1 MDLNAIKNRL
11 SQLQTA
17 TNRTSNLWK
26 PQPGNQIVRIV
37 PYKFNKDNPFIE
49 LYFHYD
55 LGGKNYLSPI
65 SFGRPD
71 PIEEFA
77 QKLKGTGSK
86 DDYRLG
92 KKVEAK
98 MRTYAPVVVRGE
110 EAQGVRFWGFG
121 KTVYQE
127 LLSIIADPDYGDIT
141 DAVSGRDVAVVFKT
155 AEETGKSFPSTS
167 IRVKPNQTPITE
179 DASLLETLTENQ
191 KNITEIYQEQ
201 SYEDLTQALN
211 DYLNG
216 GSTTE
221 EETQEEKTAVA
232 DASTYDSQQTSDAV
246 DDLFYNYIKNNIV
259 GVEANTNKTE
269 CVQRILYKAGH
280 THYLT

>member
-11 SQLQTA
+11 NQLQT
-17 TNRTSNLWK
+17 TNNRTSNLWK
-26 PQPGNQIVRIV
+26 PSPGNQIVRIV

-98 MRTYAPVVVRGE
+98 MRTYAPIVVRGE
-110 EAQGVRFWGFG
+110 EAQGVKFWGFG

-141 DAVSGRDVAVVFKT
+141 DQVSGRDVAVEFKT
-155 AEETGKSFPSTS
+155 AEETGATFPSTS

-179 DASLLETLTENQ
+179 DASMMESLTENQ
-191 KNITEIYQEQ
+191 KNITDIYQEL
-201 SYEDLTQALN
+201 SYDELTNALN
-211 DYLNG
+211 EYLNG
-216 GSTTE
+216 GSSE
-221 EETQEEKTAVA
+221 EEKEEESTPKVEP
-232 DASTYDSQQTSDAV
+232 ASYNSKETSDAF
-246 DDLFYNYIKNNIV
+246 DDLFNN
-259 GVEANTNKTE
+259 
-269 CVQRILYKAGH
+269 
-280 THYLT
+280 

>member
-110 EAQGVRFWGFG
+110 ENQGVKFWGFG

-141 DAVSGRDVAVVFKT
+141 DTVSGRDVAVVFKT

-221 EETQEEKTAVA
+221 ETKKSDEKVVA
-232 DASTYDSQQTSDAV
+232 AASTYDSKKTSDAF
-246 DDLFYNYIKNNIV
+246 DDLFNN
-259 GVEANTNKTE
+259 
-269 CVQRILYKAGH
+269 
-280 THYLT
+280 

>member
-1 MDLNAIKNRL
+1 MDLNAIKKRL
-11 SQLQTA
+11 NQLQT
-17 TNRTSNLWK
+17 TNTRTSNLWK
-26 PQPGNQIVRIV
+26 PQPGTQVVRIV
-37 PYKFNKDNPFIE
+37 PYKFNQSNPFIE

-77 QKLKGTGSK
+77 QKLKSTGSK

-92 KKVEAK
+92 RKVEAK
-98 MRTYAPVVVRGE
+98 MRTFAPVVVRGE
-110 EAQGVRFWGFG
+110 EKEGVRFWGFG

-141 DAVSGRDVAVVFKT
+141 DPVSGRDVAVEFKT

-179 DASLLETLTENQ
+179 DASVLESIKESQ
-191 KNITEIYQEQ
+191 KNITEIYQER
-201 SYEDLTQALN
+201 SYEELTQALN

-216 GSTTE
+216 DSE
-221 EETQEEKTAVA
+221 EKEETVKETVKETA
-232 DASTYDSQQTSDAV
+232 SETKSYDSKETSDAF
-246 DDLFYNYIKNNIV
+246 DDLFNN
-259 GVEANTNKTE
+259 
-269 CVQRILYKAGH
+269 
-280 THYLT
+280 

>member
-11 SQLQTA
+11 SQLQT
-17 TNRTSNLWK
+17 TNNRTSNLWK
-26 PQPGNQIVRIV
+26 PSPGSQVVRIV
-37 PYKFNKDNPFIE
+37 PYKFNADNPFIE
-49 LYFHYD
+49 LYLHYD

-77 QKLKGTGSK
+77 QKLKSTGSK

-92 KKVEAK
+92 RKIEAK
-98 MRTYAPVVVRGE
+98 MRTFAPVMVRGE
-110 EAQGVRFWGFG
+110 ETQGVKFWGFG

-141 DAVSGRDVAVVFKT
+141 APVNGRDVAVEFKT

-179 DASLLETLTENQ
+179 DASVLESIKETQ
-191 KNITEIYQEQ
+191 KNITEIYQER
-201 SYEDLTQALN
+201 SYDELTQALN

-216 GSTTE
+216 DSSSESSEKETKKEEVVTT
-221 EETQEEKTAVA
+221 TSDSK
-232 DASTYDSQQTSDAV
+232 SYDSKETSDAF
-246 DDLFYNYIKNNIV
+246 DDLFNN
-259 GVEANTNKTE
+259 
-269 CVQRILYKAGH
+269 
-280 THYLT
+280 

>member
-1 MDLNAIKNRL
+1 MDLKAIKNRL
-11 SQLQTA
+11 NQLQT
-17 TNRTSNLWK
+17 TNNRTSNLWK
-26 PQPGNQIVRIV
+26 PSPGNQIVRIV

-55 LGGKNYLSPI
+55 LGGKNYLSPT

-92 KKVEAK
+92 RKVEAK

-110 EAQGVRFWGFG
+110 ESQGVKFWGFG

-141 DAVSGRDVAVVFKT
+141 DPVSGRDVAVEFKT

-179 DASLLETLTENQ
+179 DASVLESINESQ
-191 KNITEIYQEQ
+191 KNITEIYTER
-201 SYEDLTQALN
+201 SYDELTQAL
-211 DYLNG
+211 DSYLNG
-216 GSTTE
+216 DSSNE
-221 EETQEEKTAVA
+221 EETKQEEVKETAP
-232 DASTYDSQQTSDAV
+232 ASSYDKKETSDAF
-246 DDLFYNYIKNNIV
+246 DDLFNS
-259 GVEANTNKTE
+259 
-269 CVQRILYKAGH
+269 
-280 THYLT
+280 

>member
-1 MDLNAIKNRL
+1 MDLNAIKQRL
-11 SQLQTA
+11 NQLQTSN
-17 TNRTSNLWK
+17 TRTSNLWK
-26 PQPGNQIVRIV
+26 PQPGTQVVRIV
-37 PYKFNKDNPFIE
+37 PYKHNTDNPFIE

-77 QKLKGTGSK
+77 QKLKSTGSK

-92 KKVEAK
+92 RKIEAK
-98 MRTYAPVVVRGE
+98 MRTFTPVVVRGE
-110 EAQGVRFWGFG
+110 EKEGVRFWGFG

-141 DAVSGRDVAVVFKT
+141 DAVSGRDVAVEFKT
-155 AEETGKSFPSTS
+155 AEETGKSFPSTT

-179 DASLLETLTENQ
+179 DASVLETIKESQ
-191 KNITEIYQEQ
+191 KNITEIYQER
-201 SYEDLTQALN
+201 SYDELTQALN

-216 GSTTE
+216 GTE
-221 EETQEEKTAVA
+221 ENGSETKSKDTGTTKKVTVEP
-232 DASTYDSQQTSDAV
+232 STYDSQKTSDAF
-246 DDLFYNYIKNNIV
+246 DDLFNN
-259 GVEANTNKTE
+259 
-269 CVQRILYKAGH
+269 
-280 THYLT
+280 

>member
-11 SQLQTA
+11 NQLQT
-17 TNRTSNLWK
+17 TNNRTSNLWK

-55 LGGKNYLSPI
+55 LGGKNYLSPM

-92 KKVEAK
+92 RKVEAK
-98 MRTYAPVVVRGE
+98 MRTYAPVIVRGE
-110 EAQGVRFWGFG
+110 ENQGVKFWGFG

-141 DAVSGRDVAVVFKT
+141 DAVNGRDIAVQFKT
-155 AEETGKSFPSTS
+155 AEETGKSFPSKS
-167 IRVKPNQTPITE
+167 IRVKTNQTPITE
-179 DASLLETLTENQ
+179 DASLLESLTENQ

-216 GSTTE
+216 SSTE
-221 EETQEEKTAVA
+221 EEEKQEETTPANNVV
-232 DASTYDSQQTSDAV
+232 YDSKKTSDAF
-246 DDLFYNYIKNNIV
+246 DDLFNS
-259 GVEANTNKTE
+259 
-269 CVQRILYKAGH
+269 
-280 THYLT
+280 

>member
-11 SQLQTA
+11 NQLQA
-17 TNRTSNLWK
+17 TNTRTSNLWK
-26 PQPGNQIVRIV
+26 PSPGQQIVRIV

-49 LYFHYD
+49 LYFHYG
-55 LGGKNYLSPI
+55 LAGKNYLSPI

-77 QKLKGTGSK
+77 QKLKSTGSK

-98 MRTYAPVVVRGE
+98 MRTYAPIVVSGE
-110 EAQGVRFWGFG
+110 ETQGVRFWGFG

-141 DAVSGRDVAVVFKT
+141 DAVSGRDIAVEFKT
-155 AEETGKSFPSTS
+155 AEETGKSFPSTT

-179 DASLLETLTENQ
+179 DASLLESINETQ
-191 KNITEIYQEQ
+191 KNITDIYQER
-201 SYEDLTQALN
+201 SYDELTEALN
-211 DYLNG
+211 EYLS
-216 GSTTE
+216 GSSE
-221 EETQEEKTAVA
+221 DEGEDSSDSETNETAKTF
-232 DASTYDSQQTSDAV
+232 DKKETSDAF
-246 DDLFYNYIKNNIV
+246 DDLFNS
-259 GVEANTNKTE
+259 
-269 CVQRILYKAGH
+269 
-280 THYLT
+280 

>member
-11 SQLQTA
+11 NQLQT
-17 TNRTSNLWK
+17 TNNRTSNLWK
-26 PQPGNQIVRIV
+26 PSPGTQIVRIV
-37 PYKFNKDNPFIE
+37 PYKFNADNPFIE

-77 QKLKGTGSK
+77 QKLKSTGSK

-92 KKVEAK
+92 KKIEAK

-110 EAQGVRFWGFG
+110 ESQGVKFWGFG

-141 DAVSGRDVAVVFKT
+141 DPVSGRDVSVEFKT
-155 AEETGKSFPSTS
+155 AEETGASFPSTS
-167 IRVKPNQTPITE
+167 IRVKPNITPITE
-179 DASLLETLTENQ
+179 DASALENINNSQ
-191 KNITEIYQEQ
+191 KQITEIYQER
-201 SYEDLTQALN
+201 SYDELTQALN
-211 DYLNG
+211 EYLNG
-216 GSTTE
+216 DSTTE
-221 EETQEEKTAVA
+221 EESTEQTTETNSSKMDATQSA
-232 DASTYDSQQTSDAV
+232 DAF
-246 DDLFYNYIKNNIV
+246 DDLFNS
-259 GVEANTNKTE
+259 
-269 CVQRILYKAGH
+269 
-280 THYLT
+280 

>member
-1 MDLNAIKNRL
+1 MDLNAIKSRL
-11 SQLQTA
+11 SQLQTSN
-17 TNRTSNLWK
+17 NRTSNLWK

-92 KKVEAK
+92 RKVEAK

-110 EAQGVRFWGFG
+110 ENQGVKFWGFG

-141 DAVSGRDVAVVFKT
+141 DPVNGRDVAVVFKT

-179 DASLLETLTENQ
+179 DASLLETLTESQ

-221 EETQEEKTAVA
+221 EETQEEETQEEKTAVA
-232 DASTYDSQQTSDAV
+232 DASTYDSQKTSDAF
-246 DDLFYNYIKNNIV
+246 DDLFNN
-259 GVEANTNKTE
+259 
-269 CVQRILYKAGH
+269 
-280 THYLT
+280 

>member
-11 SQLQTA
+11 NQLQT
-17 TNRTSNLWK
+17 TNTRTSNLWK
-26 PQPGNQIVRIV
+26 PQPGQQLVRIV
-37 PYKFNKDNPFIE
+37 PYKHNKDNPFIE

-77 QKLKGTGSK
+77 QKLKSTGSK

-92 KKVEAK
+92 RKIEAK
-98 MRTYAPVVVRGE
+98 MRTFAPVVVRGE
-110 EAQGVRFWGFG
+110 EKEGVRFWGFG

-141 DAVSGRDVAVVFKT
+141 DAVSGRDVAVEFKT

-179 DASLLETLTENQ
+179 DASALETITESQ
-191 KNITEIYQEQ
+191 KNITDIYQER
-201 SYEDLTQALN
+201 SYDELTQALN

-216 GSTTE
+216 DSSGE
-221 EETQEEKTAVA
+221 EETKKEEVKETASV
-232 DASTYDSQQTSDAV
+232 SSYDKKETSDAF
-246 DDLFYNYIKNNIV
+246 DDLFNS
-259 GVEANTNKTE
+259 
-269 CVQRILYKAGH
+269 
-280 THYLT
+280 

>member
-1 MDLNAIKNRL
+1 MDLNAIKQRL
-11 SQLQTA
+11 NQLQT
-17 TNRTSNLWK
+17 TNTRTSNLWK
-26 PQPGNQIVRIV
+26 PQPGTQVVRIV
-37 PYKFNKDNPFIE
+37 PYKFNQSNPFIE

-77 QKLKGTGSK
+77 QKLKSTGSK

-92 KKVEAK
+92 RKVEAK
-98 MRTYAPVVVRGE
+98 MRTFAPVVVRGE
-110 EAQGVRFWGFG
+110 EKEGVRFWGFG

-141 DAVSGRDVAVVFKT
+141 DAVSGRDVAVEFKT

-179 DASLLETLTENQ
+179 DASVLDAIKESQ
-191 KNITEIYQEQ
+191 KNITEIYQER
-201 SYEDLTQALN
+201 SYDELTQALSE
-211 DYLNG
+211 YLNG
-216 GSTTE
+216 GSE
-221 EETQEEKTAVA
+221 EKEETAKETVKETAPVG
-232 DASTYDSQQTSDAV
+232 SYDKKETSDAF
-246 DDLFYNYIKNNIV
+246 DDLFNN
-259 GVEANTNKTE
+259 
-269 CVQRILYKAGH
+269 
-280 THYLT
+280 

>member
-11 SQLQTA
+11 SHLQT
-17 TNRTSNLWK
+17 TTPRPSKLWK
-26 PQPGNQIVRIV
+26 PSPGSQVLRIV

-49 LYFHYD
+49 LFFHYD

-77 QKLKGTGSK
+77 QKLKSTGSK

-92 KKVEAK
+92 KKIEAK

-110 EAQGVRFWGFG
+110 ENQGVKFWGFG

-141 DAVSGRDVAVVFKT
+141 DQVSGRDVAVEFKT

-179 DASLLETLTENQ
+179 DASVLENIMSTQ
-191 KNITEIYQEQ
+191 KNITEIYQER
-201 SYEDLTQALN
+201 SYDELTEALN
-211 DYLNG
+211 EYLNG
-216 GSTTE
+216 DSQSE
-221 EETQEEKTAVA
+221 DQSVEETKESNQANTVGSNQST
-232 DASTYDSQQTSDAV
+232 DAF
-246 DDLFYNYIKNNIV
+246 DDLFNS
-259 GVEANTNKTE
+259 
-269 CVQRILYKAGH
+269 
-280 THYLT
+280 

>member
-11 SQLQTA
+11 NQLQT
-17 TNRTSNLWK
+17 TNNRTSNLWK

-55 LGGKNYLSPI
+55 LGGKNYLSPM

-92 KKVEAK
+92 RKVEAK
-98 MRTYAPVVVRGE
+98 MRTYAPVIVRGE
-110 EAQGVRFWGFG
+110 EKQGVKFWGFG

-141 DAVSGRDVAVVFKT
+141 DAVNGRDIAVQFKT

-179 DASLLETLTENQ
+179 DASLLESLTENQ

-216 GSTTE
+216 SSTE
-221 EETQEEKTAVA
+221 EEEKQEETTPANNVV
-232 DASTYDSQQTSDAV
+232 YDSKKTSDAF
-246 DDLFYNYIKNNIV
+246 DDLFNS
-259 GVEANTNKTE
+259 
-269 CVQRILYKAGH
+269 
-280 THYLT
+280 